1 LAVADFNGTYHT
13 ILGHPSVTKFMAVP
27 YNSYLVLKMT
37 TEKGVLTVMGNIYTA
52 YTCEEERFNVTEA
65 IDLLIRMVETATQPA

>member
-1 LAVADFNGTYHT
+1 
-13 ILGHPSVTKFMAVP
+13 MAVP